1 MNQKSIVDS
10 FATMNQSVFIN
21 TFVFPFIHVFVLVGE
36 DGGPFV
42 KGPRPVGEEVVCCS
56 SADQPTGHPNIML

>member
-1 MNQKSIVDS
+1 
-10 FATMNQSVFIN
+10 MNQSVFIN